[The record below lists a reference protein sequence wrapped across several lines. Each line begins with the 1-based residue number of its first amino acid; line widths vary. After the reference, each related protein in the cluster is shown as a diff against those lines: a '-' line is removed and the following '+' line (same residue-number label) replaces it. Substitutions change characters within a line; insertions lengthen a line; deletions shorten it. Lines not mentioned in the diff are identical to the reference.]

1 MQCGPGEC
9 CTAGVC
15 EQQRLV
21 SHGGPGGGDQAGAGL
36 SRVCL
41 GFSSA
46 PPAQAQGCG
55 PAPAPLPRPP
65 SLVFS
70 PSFTHSHSL
79 ALEREREREGERE
92 GRKGVGGAVIAY
104 GTATQRTPNPLP
116 GDARQEVREACSR
129 EVCRERDVPAHPCS
143 ALTLSQGRP
152 FNWD

>member
-1 MQCGPGEC
+1 MFWSGVGGGWYSNEYNIMKHKGQERENCAKGATTNFSGKTGLLACTHVWNNNNNTWVEGRIKKVKVKRCVVQCGPGEC

-70 PSFTHSHSL
+70 PSLTHSHL
-79 ALEREREREGERE
+79 L
-92 GRKGVGGAVIAY
+92 
-104 GTATQRTPNPLP
+104 
-116 GDARQEVREACSR
+116 
-129 EVCRERDVPAHPCS
+129 
-143 ALTLSQGRP
+143 
-152 FNWD
+152 